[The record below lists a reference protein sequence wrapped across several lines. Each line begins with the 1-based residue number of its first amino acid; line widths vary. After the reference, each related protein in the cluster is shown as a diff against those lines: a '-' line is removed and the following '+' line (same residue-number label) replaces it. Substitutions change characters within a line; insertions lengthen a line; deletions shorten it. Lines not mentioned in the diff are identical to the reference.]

1 MAKIRWS
8 DEERDTLLEEV
19 KRQHIQHPH
28 NSTLDLVRQAQRLAL
43 PSDRRRVLTGTDQVA
58 WVEKRRQ
65 VWIKELAAAPVVLPP
80 VVRVEVPPPPTPVPE
95 KTTLK
100 DVLSDLLSE
109 MLAEV
114 WQETLV
120 KFKQQVA
127 EVQQPVERR
136 AQGPRLKRV
145 FVYGLRQDVAAEVTK
160 RLSGLFEFRCLD
172 HSSPASI
179 RAACDWADYIYVMI
193 DFIGHSDQE
202 IIKKNRK
209 NVFLT
214 RGTQSS
220 LIRELE
226 EKYLEQ

>member
-1 MAKIRWS
+1 MTKIRWS
-8 DEERDTLLEEV
+8 DEERNLLLEEV
-19 KRQHIQHPH
+19 KRQHIQHPY

-43 PSDRRRVLTGTDQVA
+43 PSDRRRGLSLSAQVE

-65 VWIKELAAAPVVLPP
+65 VWIKELATQPIQQVKF
-80 VVRVEVPPPPTPVPE
+80 EVPPPPIPVPE
-95 KTTLK
+95 KITLK

-109 MLAEV
+109 MLVEV

-127 EVQQPVERR
+127 EVQPPVEHR
-136 AQGPRLKRV
+136 AKQPRLKRV
-145 FVYGLRQDVAAEVTK
+145 FIYGLRQDVANEVTK
-160 RLSGLFEFRCLD
+160 RMTDLFTFRCLD
-172 HSSPASI
+172 HASPASI
-179 RAACDWADYIYVMI
+179 RANCDWADYIYLMI
-193 DFIGHSDQE
+193 DFVGHSDQE